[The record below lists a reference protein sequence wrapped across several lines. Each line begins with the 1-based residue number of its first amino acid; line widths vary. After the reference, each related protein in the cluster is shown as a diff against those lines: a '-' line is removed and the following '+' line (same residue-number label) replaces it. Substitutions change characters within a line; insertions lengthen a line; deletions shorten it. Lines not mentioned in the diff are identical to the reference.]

1 MDRATDIHRPD
12 GSGEVVS
19 TTQARQGVT
28 SGHVRLILAISTALV
43 VVAFVVIYFSMARSW

>member
-1 MDRATDIHRPD
+1 MDKATDIHRPD
-12 GSGEVVS
+12 GSGEVVG
-19 TTQARQGVT
+19 TTEARQGVT

>member
-1 MDRATDIHRPD
+1 MDEATDIHRPD
-12 GSGEVVS
+12 GSGEVVG
-19 TTQARQGVT
+19 TTEARQGVT

>member
-1 MDRATDIHRPD
+1 MDNTTDIHRHD
-12 GSGEVVS
+12 GSGEVV
-19 TTQARQGVT
+19 TTSQARQGVT

>member
-1 MDRATDIHRPD
+1 MDKAPVIHSPD

-19 TTQARQGVT
+19 TVQARQGVT